1 MATDEVL
8 PQDRKV
14 FSALHIKMKN
24 NKNQSYR
31 RRRSSRTK
39 LSNSIVFTRKFITT
53 RAKTAADTGT
63 YLGFNLSQFVN
74 SDIIS
79 TFSEFRIKSLRL
91 SWVLVNAPNNNAN
104 FPTLYVAPQHI
115 SVGIVPTSR
124 DEVIQYKNVKHYQ
137 FGPANLEYSQSFSP
151 WVPVLNNTS
160 VAAGRQFQRSP
171 WISTVTDLVPHYVAV
186 DWLSR
191 YNSAP
196 DSSHTIELIV
206 SAVIECRGTR

>member
-1 MATDEVL
+1 MKM
-8 PQDRKV
+8 RSKR
-14 FSALHIKMKN
+14 SAK
-24 NKNQSYR
+24 SA
-31 RRRSSRTK
+31 
-39 LSNSIVFTRKFITT
+39 NSIVFTRKFITT

-63 YLGFNLSQFVN
+63 YLSFNLSQFVN

-79 TFSEFRIKSLRL
+79 TFTEFRIKSLKL

-115 SVGIVPTSR
+115 ALGNPTSR
-124 DEVIQYKNVKHYQ
+124 DEVIQYKDVKHYQ
-137 FGPANLEYSQSFSP
+137 FGPANLEFSQVYAP
-151 WVPVLNNTS
+151 WVPVLNNTTA
-160 VAAGRQFQRSP
+160 AAGRQFQRSP

-196 DSSHTIELIV
+196 DSSHTIELVV

>member
-1 MATDEVL
+1 M
-8 PQDRKV
+8 
-14 FSALHIKMKN
+14 
-24 NKNQSYR
+24 
-31 RRRSSRTK
+31 
-39 LSNSIVFTRKFITT
+39 SNSIVFTRKFIST
-53 RAKTAADTGT
+53 RGKTAADTGT

-79 TFSEFRIKSLRL
+79 TFTDYRIKSLTL

-115 SVGIVPTSR
+115 AIGTAPTSR
-124 DEVIQYKNVKHYQ
+124 DEVIQYKDVVHYQ
-137 FGPANLEYSQSFSP
+137 FGPANLEFTRKYAPF
-151 WVPVLNNTS
+151 VPTLNNTTA
-160 VAAGRQFQRSP
+160 AAGRQFVRSP

-196 DSSHTIELIV
+196 DSSHTIELVV